1 MIIERSPEEAAKE
14 KLKRIIEREGD
25 MGGIR
30 RDPEYLY
37 QLMAE
42 EIEFRRMK
50 KAALLVWE
58 QGGAGK

>member
-1 MIIERSPEEAAKE
+1 MIIERSPEEVAKE

-30 RDPEYLY
+30 RDPEYFY
-37 QLMAE
+37 QLIAE
-42 EIEFRRMK
+42 EIEFRRIK